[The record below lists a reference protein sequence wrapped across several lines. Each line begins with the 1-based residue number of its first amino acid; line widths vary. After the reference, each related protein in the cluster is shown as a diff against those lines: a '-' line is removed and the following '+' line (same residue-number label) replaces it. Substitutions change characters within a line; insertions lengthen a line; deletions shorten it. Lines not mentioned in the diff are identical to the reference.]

1 MSQIAISEVRPQW
14 QQELAQACSDPV
26 ELGQLLQLPEHFIQQ
41 NLAARQL
48 FPMRVPHHFISL
60 MHKGDIADPLLRQVL
75 PLADEFV
82 QKPGFTED
90 PLLEQDSE
98 LPGLLHKYKSRVLV
112 VFRGGCAINCRYCF
126 RRHFPYQQHSFGR
139 EQQQQA
145 LDYISQHTE
154 LNEVILSGGDPL
166 MASDKH
172 ILAFA
177 KACADVPHIK
187 RLRIHS
193 RLPVVIPSRLQSA
206 LAAQLVQ
213 TGLKIILV
221 IHANHPAEISP
232 ALAVGLNSW
241 REAGVTL
248 LNQSVLLAGVNDSA
262 ATLIELSEALFSAH
276 TLPYYLHQLDAVA
289 GASHFA
295 VSDTNALQLVTQL
308 RNELPGFLVPKLVR
322 ECAGEASKTPL
333 L

>member
-1 MSQIAISEVRPQW
+1 
-14 QQELAQACSDPV
+14 
-26 ELGQLLQLPEHFIQQ
+26 
-41 NLAARQL
+41 
-48 FPMRVPHHFISL
+48 MRVPHHFINL
-60 MHKGDIADPLLRQVL
+60 MRKGDSQDPLLRQVL
-75 PLADEFV
+75 PVADEFI
-82 QKPGFTED
+82 QKQGFTDD
-90 PLLEQDSE
+90 PLAEQESE
-98 LPGLLHKYKSRVLV
+98 LPGLLHKYKSRVLI

-126 RRHFPYQQHSFGR
+126 RRHFPYEQHSFGR

-145 LDYISQHTE
+145 LDYISQHPE

-177 KACADVPHIK
+177 KVCADIPHIK

-206 LAAQLVQ
+206 LAEQLVT

-221 IHANHPAEISP
+221 IHANHPHEISP
-232 ALAVGLNSW
+232 QLAAGLLNW
-241 REAGVTL
+241 RNAGITL

-262 ATLIELSEALFSAH
+262 ATLVQLSEALFAAH

-295 VSDTNALQLVTQL
+295 VSDTMALQLATQL
-308 RNELPGFLVPKLVR
+308 RHELPGFLVPKLVR
-322 ECAGEASKTPL
+322 EWAGEASKTPL